1 MGVKKCE
8 SGKNSTRVRERLFMR
23 GETESWGMRRR
34 RGIRK
39 SGRKSS
45 LMVEKTNDDVMHLIG
60 PWILG
65 DECDH
70 TST

>member
-1 MGVKKCE
+1 MGVKKREC
-8 SGKNSTRVRERLFMR
+8 GKKHREVRKRLFMR
-23 GETESWGMRRR
+23 GETESWGTRRR
-34 RGIRK
+34 RGIRN
-39 SGRKSS
+39 GRRKSS
-45 LMVEKTNDDVMHLIG
+45 LMVEKTNDDAMYLIG

>member
-1 MGVKKCE
+1 MWKK
-8 SGKNSTRVRERLFMR
+8 RARERLFMR
-23 GETESWGMRRR
+23 RETESWGTQRS
-34 RGIRK
+34 RGIRN
-39 SGRKSS
+39 GRRKSS
-45 LMVEKTNDDVMHLIG
+45 LMVAKTDDDVMHLIG